1 MANKVLLK
9 KSSTVAKVPVVGDL
23 DYGEI
28 ALNYADGKLY
38 FKNSTNV
45 VQPLGI
51 AYTKV
56 IANTTAKINQG
67 YIANT
72 SAGSFT
78 ITLPS
83 SPQTGNYVIIVDDAS
98 FVTNNLYVSG
108 GAEPI
113 VGAYENLT
121 LDIAGVSVTLLYD
134 GGQWNVY
141 TQVGATGGTGAGTES
156 TIHNYNSFA
165 SSLVPSLNNTY
176 KLGNT
181 SYGWIS
187 LYYGDGTI
195 QSTSSNAD
203 GSSITNSSG
212 TITAQAGGLAGNTL
226 KSTVLY
232 SSLTTLGSQGQRIDW
247 TSGSGVA
254 APSFTS
260 SSSGSKLI
268 LYPAVTSVQADYAIG
283 IDSATIWN
291 SVPVNSSSFYFKW
304 YGGTT
309 NVATLDGTGA
319 LTLASTLAVNSP
331 TISTTSTGTATLFN
345 TNATTLNIG
354 GAATTVS
361 IGAATGT
368 LTINNAN
375 TVITGN
381 LTVNGTTTTVN
392 ATTVTVDDINIELG
406 SVASPTD
413 ITANGGGITLKGATD
428 KTITWDSTNSNWTSN
443 QDWNIAT
450 GKVFKINNTSVL
462 NATTL
467 GSAVVTSSLTTV
479 GTIGTGVWQ
488 GTLVAGQY
496 GGTGVNNSGKTITL
510 GGNLTTS
517 GAFATTLTATATTSV
532 TLPTSGTLATLAGSE
547 TFTNKTLTSPT
558 LTTPA
563 LGVATATSINKVAFT
578 APLTGSTLTIADG
591 KTLTASNSLTF
602 TGTDST
608 SFAFPGTSDT
618 VVTLTATQTLT
629 NKTLTSPTMT
639 TPTLGVASA
648 TSVNKVAITAPATSA
663 TLTIADGKTL
673 TASNTLTFTGT
684 DASSV
689 AFGAGGTV
697 LYNGGALGT
706 PSSATLTNATGLPV
720 SGITASTSTALG
732 VGSIELGHATDTTIA
747 RSSAGVISVEGV
759 VVPTVSST
767 NTLTNKTLTA
777 PVISS
782 ITNTGTITIPT
793 TTGTLALQGD
803 TQYIGTT
810 AVTLNRASANL
821 ALTGISSVTLP
832 GSVSGTVQIIP
843 TTAVGTGTVLTIPAT
858 TGTIITTGDS
868 ATVTNTML
876 AGSIANA
883 KLTNSSVTVGTT
895 AISLGASS
903 TTLAGLTSVTSTSFV
918 GALTGNASTATT
930 LATTRAIYGNNFDG
944 SAALTGIIASTY
956 GGTGNGF
963 TKFSGATTAER
974 TYTLPDVSTTILTAN
989 ALVTSAQGGTGN
1001 GFTKFTGPTTAERT
1015 FTLPDAS
1022 STIVVQG
1029 GVLGTP
1035 SSGTLTNCTFPT
1047 LNQNTSGTA
1056 AGLSAT
1062 LVATSGGTGQSSY
1075 AVGDILYASTTTALS
1090 KLGAGT
1096 NGYVL
1101 TSGGAGV
1108 APSWAAVSAGTA
1120 AAGTLTGSTL
1130 ASGVTAS
1137 SLTSVGTLT
1146 SLSVSGDASF
1156 NSGYGSSAV
1165 AYGCR
1170 AWVNFNGTGTVAI
1183 RGSANVSSITDNGT
1197 GDYTVNFTNAMPDAN
1212 YSAVYGSGEGAIQSG
1227 VRTASSSGN
1236 TTTTTR
1242 LSIRNLS
1249 NSLVDAEV
1257 VCVSIFR

>member
-9 KSSTVAKVPVVGDL
+9 KSSTVAKVPTTGDL
-23 DYGEI
+23 DYGEL

-38 FKNSTNV
+38 FKNSSNT

-51 AYTKV
+51 SYTKV

-72 SAGSFT
+72 GAGSFT

-98 FVTNNLYVSG
+98 FATNNLYVSG
-108 GAEPI
+108 GVEPI
-113 VGAYENLT
+113 VGIYENLT

-141 TQVGATGGTGAGTES
+141 TQVGANGGTGAGTEG

-181 SYGWIS
+181 SYGWTS

-226 KSTVLY
+226 NSGVVY
-232 SSLTTLGSQGQRIDW
+232 SNLTTLGTQVQRINW
-247 TSGSGVA
+247 AGSGVA
-254 APSFTS
+254 APQFTS
-260 SSSGSKLI
+260 SSVGTKLL
-268 LYPAVTSVQADYAIG
+268 LYPAVGASSSDYAIG

-291 SVPVNSSSFYFKW
+291 SVPLNDVNYFFKW

-309 NVATLDGTGA
+309 NIASLTGTGNF
-319 LTLASTLAVNSP
+319 TLAGTLAVNNP
-331 TISTTSTGTATLFN
+331 TISTTSTGTAAVFN

-381 LTVNGTTTTVN
+381 LTVNGTTNTINSTTI
-392 ATTVTVDDINIELG
+392 TVDDKNIELG
-406 SVASPTD
+406 SVASPTN
-413 ITANGGGITLKGATD
+413 ITADGGGITLKGATD
-428 KTITWDSTNSNWTSN
+428 KTFNWVSATSAWTSSEHL
-443 QDWNIAT
+443 DLASAKAYYIA
-450 GKVFKINNTSVL
+450 GTSVL

-467 GSAVVTSSLTTV
+467 GSAVVTSSLTAV

-532 TLPTSGTLATLAGSE
+532 TLPTTGTLATLAGTE
-547 TFTNKTLTSPT
+547 TF
-558 LTTPA
+558 
-563 LGVATATSINKVAFT
+563 
-578 APLTGSTLTIADG
+578 
-591 KTLTASNSLTF
+591 
-602 TGTDST
+602 
-608 SFAFPGTSDT
+608 
-618 VVTLTATQTLT
+618 T

-697 LYNGGALGT
+697 LYSGGALGT
-706 PSSATLTNATGLPV
+706 PSSGTLTNATGLPV
-720 SGITASTSTALG
+720 SGITSSTSTALG

-767 NTLTNKTLTA
+767 STLTNKTLTSPTINAGALSGTFSGDHTLSGNVNITGALTLPNRPAFRVVGNGGAITATTTVTSSHWMLDYQQGSALNTTTGIFTA
-777 PVISS
+777 PVAGLYQVNLVIR
-782 ITNTGTITIPT
+782 TNSNTSGTITQAIVRK
-793 TTGTLALQGD
+793 
-803 TQYIGTT
+803 T
-810 AVTLNRASANL
+810 AIAD
-821 ALTGISSVTLP
+821 SSVTTQIMVEFGTNTTMNHAG
-832 GSVSGTVQIIP
+832 GSTI
-843 TTAVGTGTVLTIPAT
+843 TKMAVGDTLKF
-858 TGTIITTGDS
+858 D
-868 ATVTNTML
+868 
-876 AGSIANA
+876 
-883 KLTNSSVTVGTT
+883 VTVGT
-895 AISLGASS
+895 IS
-903 TTLAGLTSVTSTSFV
+903 
-918 GALTGNASTATT
+918 
-930 LATTRAIYGNNFDG
+930 FDG
-944 SAALTGIIASTY
+944 NDNWS
-956 GGTGNGF
+956 
-963 TKFSGATTAER
+963 
-974 TYTLPDVSTTILTAN
+974 
-989 ALVTSAQGGTGN
+989 
-1001 GFTKFTGPTTAERT
+1001 
-1015 FTLPDAS
+1015 
-1022 STIVVQG
+1022 
-1029 GVLGTP
+1029 
-1035 SSGTLTNCTFPT
+1035 
-1047 LNQNTSGTA
+1047 
-1056 AGLSAT
+1056 
-1062 LVATSGGTGQSSY
+1062 
-1075 AVGDILYASTTTALS
+1075 
-1090 KLGAGT
+1090 
-1096 NGYVL
+1096 
-1101 TSGGAGV
+1101 
-1108 APSWAAVSAGTA
+1108 
-1120 AAGTLTGSTL
+1120 
-1130 ASGVTAS
+1130 
-1137 SLTSVGTLT
+1137 
-1146 SLSVSGDASF
+1146 
-1156 NSGYGSSAV
+1156 V
-1165 AYGCR
+1165 AYIG
-1170 AWVNFNGTGTVAI
+1170 
-1183 RGSANVSSITDNGT
+1183 
-1197 GDYTVNFTNAMPDAN
+1197 
-1212 YSAVYGSGEGAIQSG
+1212 
-1227 VRTASSSGN
+1227 
-1236 TTTTTR
+1236 
-1242 LSIRNLS
+1242 
-1249 NSLVDAEV
+1249 
-1257 VCVSIFR
+1257 